1 MDGEQ
6 KYMDTDNVKYLI
18 DMSNSLA
25 GINGKMT
32 MLCNM
37 IAAHET
43 RIQHLE
49 EKQAIIPAPAA
60 PAAPAAPPSASQ
72 NSLLAMALKAILFAS
87 ATAMA
92 LAGAGKFLSIQ

>member
-6 KYMDTDNVKYLI
+6 KYIDTDNVKYLI

-49 EKQAIIPAPAA
+49 EKQAIIPAQA
-60 PAAPAAPPSASQ
+60 PAAPASDS
-72 NSLLAMALKAILFAS
+72 
-87 ATAMA
+87 
-92 LAGAGKFLSIQ
+92 

>member
-1 MDGEQ
+1 MNAEQ

-49 EKQAIIPAPAA
+49 EKQAIIPAQAPA
-60 PAAPAAPPSASQ
+60 PAAPASD
-72 NSLLAMALKAILFAS
+72 
-87 ATAMA
+87 
-92 LAGAGKFLSIQ
+92 G

>member
-1 MDGEQ
+1 MKDDE
-6 KYMDTDNVKYLI
+6 NLKYLVE
-18 DMSNSLA
+18 MSQSLA

-49 EKQAIIPAPAA
+49 DKQSSIPAQAAPAPAA
-60 PAAPAAPPSASQ
+60 PASDGQ
-72 NSLLAMALKAILFAS
+72 NGLLAMALKAILFAT

-92 LAGAGKFLSIQ
+92 LAGAGKFLSLQ

>member
-6 KYMDTDNVKYLI
+6 KYIDTDNVKYLI

-49 EKQAIIPAPAA
+49 EKQAIIPAQA
-60 PAAPAAPPSASQ
+60 PAAPASDSQ
-72 NSLLAMALKAILFAS
+72 NSMLAMALKALLFIA

-92 LAGAGKFLSIQ
+92 LAGAGKFFAT

>member
-1 MDGEQ
+1 MNDE
-6 KYMDTDNVKYLI
+6 DNLKYLV
-18 DMSNSLA
+18 DMSQSLA

-49 EKQAIIPAPAA
+49 EKQSIIPAQA
-60 PAAPAAPPSASQ
+60 PAPQASDGQ
-72 NSLLAMALKAILFAS
+72 NSMLAMALKAILFAT

-92 LAGAGKFLSIQ
+92 LAGAGKFFST

>member
-1 MDGEQ
+1 MNREMKIMNDDE
-6 KYMDTDNVKYLI
+6 NLKYLVE
-18 DMSNSLA
+18 MSQSLA

-49 EKQAIIPAPAA
+49 DKQASVPAQAPAPAA
-60 PAAPAAPPSASQ
+60 PASDS
-72 NSLLAMALKAILFAS
+72 
-87 ATAMA
+87 
-92 LAGAGKFLSIQ
+92 